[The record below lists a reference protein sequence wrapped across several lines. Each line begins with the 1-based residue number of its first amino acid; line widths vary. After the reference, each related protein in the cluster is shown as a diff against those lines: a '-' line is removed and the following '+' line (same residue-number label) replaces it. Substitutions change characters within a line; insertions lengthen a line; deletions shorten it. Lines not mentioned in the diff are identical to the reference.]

1 MAKRETGCRFGFPAA
16 LGFEHTACSVLFLVL
31 LLQAS
36 LQGVAPGGCHAAGKT
51 SPLLPTSE
59 PHSLGWC
66 LCVLPRRSK
75 KRDRM
80 PFTAIPS
87 AVVLRWDLSTLGF
100 EHCRLLGLNCG
111 VLLQASCTLSAQS
124 RLSTALLGSARD
136 CDSASDFI
144 FTFGVGSG
152 PVLPVFGPVGFRPR
166 PRSIS
171 PDDNLQ
177 GNQEPKCI
185 SAFGNQISLYDPYFH
200 FTSLFTTYCMY
211 YIYIS
216 TFI

>member
-1 MAKRETGCRFGFPAA
+1 
-16 LGFEHTACSVLFLVL
+16 
-31 LLQAS
+31 
-36 LQGVAPGGCHAAGKT
+36 
-51 SPLLPTSE
+51 
-59 PHSLGWC
+59 
-66 LCVLPRRSK
+66 
-75 KRDRM
+75 M

-136 CDSASDFI
+136 CDSAADFI
-144 FTFGVGSG
+144 FTFGVGSD

-171 PDDNLQ
+171 PTTIYKEIRNR
-177 GNQEPKCI
+177 NV
-185 SAFGNQISLYDPYFH
+185 SLLLETNFTLRPILPFYFS
-200 FTSLFTTYCMY
+200 FYYLLYVL
-211 YIYIS
+211 YIYFYFYMIQLREEEDCS
-216 TFI
+216 